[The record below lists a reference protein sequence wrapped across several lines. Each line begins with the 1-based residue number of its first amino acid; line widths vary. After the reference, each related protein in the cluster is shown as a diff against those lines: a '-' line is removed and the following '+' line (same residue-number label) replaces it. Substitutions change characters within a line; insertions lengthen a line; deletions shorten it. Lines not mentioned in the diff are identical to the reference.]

1 MNIYKKIMDV
11 RVKFNSLDIKKSGF
25 NKFANF
31 KYFELAD
38 FLPQATQLLND
49 AGLCPVITFSEEVAT
64 LTLTNADNTEEC
76 VVFTSPMRSLSLKGA
91 NEMQSLGGVETYQT
105 RYLYT
110 QLLSITEHDLLD
122 ATSGQNSEQTQTNG
136 PTQPQL
142 ERLYTL
148 ATQAGYDKE
157 KTNSMIWI
165 KYKKRA
171 LELTKEEYD
180 TVCAGLEKIN
190 K

>member
-1 MNIYKKIMDV
+1 MNIYKKLMNV
-11 RVKFNSLDIKKSGF
+11 RVKFNQLDIKKTGF

-49 AGLCPVITFSEEVAT
+49 EGLCPTITFTEEVAT
-64 LTLTNADNTEEC
+64 LTLTNADNVDE
-76 VVFTSPMRSLSLKGA
+76 VIVFTSPMRNLSLKGA

-122 ATSGQNSEQTQTNG
+122 ATSGQDLDKVNG
-136 PTQPQL
+136 PTQAQL
-142 ERLYTL
+142 KRLYTL
-148 ATQAGYDKE
+148 ANNAGYDKE
-157 KTNSMIWI
+157 KINSMIWK
-165 KYKKRA
+165 KYQKRA
-171 LELTKEEYD
+171 LELNREEYD
-180 TVCAGLEKIN
+180 AVCAGLEKS
-190 K
+190 KK